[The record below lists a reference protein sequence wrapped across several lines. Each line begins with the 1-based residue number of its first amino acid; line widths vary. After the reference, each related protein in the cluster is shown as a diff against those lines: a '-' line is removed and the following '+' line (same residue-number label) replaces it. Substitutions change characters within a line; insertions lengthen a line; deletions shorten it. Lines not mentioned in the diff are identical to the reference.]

1 MKKFKILISTTI
13 ASLSMIDLMDIEKVK
28 ESIQKINEPENIH
41 FELIENCKLN
51 INPYKKF
58 KDPKRNFTNK
68 FNKNSHRK

>member
-28 ESIQKINEPENIH
+28 ESIQKINKPENIH
-41 FELIENCKLN
+41 FELIEKLN

-58 KDPKRNFTNK
+58 KEPKRNFTNK